1 MYHPG
6 NYWLINYLSGK
17 LTVFSVFGGE
27 EEKPAEQPVP
37 VRQLQTV
44 SKSIQETNFSAIIIQ
59 FMPIMTAVF

>member
-1 MYHPG
+1 M
-6 NYWLINYLSGK
+6 
-17 LTVFSVFGGE
+17 FSVFGGE

-59 FMPIMTAVF
+59 FMPINTAVFS